1 MTATPQQRYEV
12 IERLDA
18 GGMAEVFRGRAKSLE
33 GFEKQVAIKRVLPN
47 LAKNDKF
54 IKMFLDE
61 AKLSLFLSHAN
72 IVSVFDLGQSGDTY
86 FIVMEYVDG
95 PNLKKLVAAAEDR
108 RQRIPTNIA
117 VYIASKICEGLAY
130 AHAKADANG
139 RQLDIVHR
147 DISPPNVLLSW
158 QGEVKITDFG
168 LAKATTQVELT
179 DPGVVKGKFGY
190 LSPEAA
196 QGETVDARTDVF
208 ATGIVLWEMLA
219 GRRLFQ
225 GKSDFETLQ
234 LVRRAEIPSLRNI
247 NSHVP
252 PELDEI
258 VSKTLA
264 RDREQRFRSSRELGQ
279 ALTQFLFST
288 GESVSSYDLSEFI
301 NRIVGSRSEHDGG
314 STPDVAN
321 RAIQE
326 EVNRLTRI
334 EASGANESRN
344 VDVGDLEDP
353 RMWADVGFDPEPAD
367 RVSGAYASRGHVD
380 DTTDLGDTLTR
391 VRTGMHRT
399 VPPREQAEEPIH
411 TPAPVSHHTPE
422 PSAPPT
428 EEGSGVIAAKPSQ
441 SLQERGDRGPLIASL
456 MTWTLVAVVVILAG
470 VFVYVAFLR

>member
-1 MTATPQQRYEV
+1 
-12 IERLDA
+12 
-18 GGMAEVFRGRAKSLE
+18 MAEVFRGRATSIQ

-47 LAKNDKF
+47 LAKNEKF

-95 PNLKKLVAAAEDR
+95 PNLKRLLAAATDR
-108 RQRIPTNIA
+108 RQRVPTNIA
-117 VYIASKICEGLAY
+117 VYVASKICEGLAY
-130 AHAKADANG
+130 AHAKADSNG

-196 QGETVDARTDVF
+196 LGETVDARTDVF

-225 GKSDFETLQ
+225 GKSDFEILQ
-234 LVRRAEIPSLRNI
+234 LVRRAEIPGLRQF

-252 PELDEI
+252 PNLEEI
-258 VSKTLA
+258 IRRSLA
-264 RDREQRFRSSRELGQ
+264 RDRDERFRSARELGQ

-301 NRIVGSRSEHDGG
+301 TRVVGARVEHDGG
-314 STPDVAN
+314 SQPEVVN
-321 RAIQE
+321 RSIQE
-326 EVNRLTRI
+326 EVNRLIRI
-334 EASGANESRN
+334 
-344 VDVGDLEDP
+344 
-353 RMWADVGFDPEPAD
+353 
-367 RVSGAYASRGHVD
+367 
-380 DTTDLGDTLTR
+380 
-391 VRTGMHRT
+391 
-399 VPPREQAEEPIH
+399 
-411 TPAPVSHHTPE
+411 
-422 PSAPPT
+422 
-428 EEGSGVIAAKPSQ
+428 
-441 SLQERGDRGPLIASL
+441 
-456 MTWTLVAVVVILAG
+456 
-470 VFVYVAFLR
+470 